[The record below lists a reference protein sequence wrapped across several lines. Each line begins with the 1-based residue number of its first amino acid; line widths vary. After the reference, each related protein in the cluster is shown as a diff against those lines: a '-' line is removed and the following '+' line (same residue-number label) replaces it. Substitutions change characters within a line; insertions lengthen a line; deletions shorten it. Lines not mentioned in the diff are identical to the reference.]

1 MIHVL
6 KQLAC
11 WLVGTEYAPGMDVHR
26 IDDVPKKRLQS
37 MLRAQ
42 LTIEYL
48 VKLVE
53 HCWRAFFAKSAERVR
68 ATKVRANPNPNPN
81 PKP

>member
-1 MIHVL
+1 M
-6 KQLAC
+6 
-11 WLVGTEYAPGMDVHR
+11 
-26 IDDVPKKRLQS
+26 PKKRLQS